1 MSDKQFRFDMQ
12 GVKFVD
18 KQMEYALAK
27 ATYVLQDEIREAQ
40 VIPRMVGTLQGEAF
54 TIKDHSKQKYMDMGF
69 STPYA
74 RRLYFH
80 PEYHFHQSPWTA
92 PDGKTYEGN
101 PNAKGMWL
109 KDWVKGGKKQNRLS
123 EIFEGILKL

>member
-1 MSDKQFRFDMQ
+1 MSGKQFRFDMK
-12 GVKFVD
+12 GVNFVD
-18 KQMEYALAK
+18 QEMKNALAK

-40 VIPRMVGTLQGEAF
+40 VIPRELGTLQGEAF
-54 TIKDHSKQKYMDMGF
+54 TVIDRHNRKYMDLGF

-80 PEYHFHQSPWTA
+80 PEYHFST
-92 PDGKTYEGN
+92 KEN
-101 PNAKGMWL
+101 PNARGMWL
-109 KDWVKGGKKQNRLS
+109 KDWLKGGKKQNRLS

>member
-1 MSDKQFRFDMQ
+1 MSDKQFRFDLK
-12 GVKFVD
+12 GVDFVD
-18 KQMEYALAK
+18 KQMKYTLAQ

-54 TIKDHSKQKYMDMGF
+54 TIKDHSQQKYMDMGF

-80 PEYHFHQSPWTA
+80 PEYHFSTA
-92 PDGKTYEGN
+92 EN
-101 PNAKGMWL
+101 PNARGMWL